1 MIQVILYT
9 AGYHVCPPYLL
20 IVLSKLKTRT
30 MKNLKPLF
38 IAALVAG
45 LTFLYSCGPSNGGS
59 DANNTAATTPPATA
73 SADIDPDA
81 KSDSKGIGKFTDV
94 KLTAIDP
101 AMAEKGM
108 VVFNAKCGAC
118 HKMTD
123 QKVVGPGLLGV
134 TKRRTPEW
142 IMNQITNPVEMEAKD
157 PVGQALLAKHL
168 TQMTFQNVTDEETR
182 QILEYFRKNDSK

>member
-1 MIQVILYT
+1 
-9 AGYHVCPPYLL
+9 
-20 IVLSKLKTRT
+20 
-30 MKNLKPLF
+30 MKNLKTLL
-38 IAALVAG
+38 IATLVSG
-45 LTFLYSCGPSNGGS
+45 LTFLYACGPSNGGS
-59 DANNTAATTPPATA
+59 DSENTSTAAPAATA
-73 SADIDPDA
+73 SADIDPAA
-81 KSDSKGIGKFTDV
+81 KSDSKGIGRFTDV
-94 KLTAIDP
+94 KLDAIDP
-101 AMAEKGM
+101 AMADKGM

-118 HKMTD
+118 HKVTD
-123 QKVVGPGLLGV
+123 QKVVGPGLKDV